1 MKNSFETLS
10 HFIKEENKMYFF
22 RFGKYGWIVKERENI
37 SETPEYLG
45 GNKAMYEMFP
55 IEWMNDN
62 DWKVALEKFPSFLG
76 VITYLTE
83 VNAVKLMVLLKEEIT
98 EYYSKEG
105 I

>member
-1 MKNSFETLS
+1 M
-10 HFIKEENKMYFF
+10 
-22 RFGKYGWIVKERENI
+22 RFSEREIVELTQLKDVLILLSNAA
-37 SETPEYLG
+37 PL
-45 GNKAMYEMFP
+45 NKAIYEMFP